1 MACSRVNVTFTF
13 TLISRHLSIGTG
25 ETFITD
31 GDLNRAY
38 QRLLWPLRPSGVLS
52 GSSDVVTDKN
62 NLISISRNKNGLI
75 VQFY

>member
-1 MACSRVNVTFTF
+1 VACSRVNFTF
-13 TLISRHLSIGTG
+13 TLISRHLPVGTG
-25 ETFITD
+25 ETSITD

-38 QRLLWPLRPSGVLS
+38 QRLWWPLRPSGVTS

-62 NLISISRNKNGLI
+62 NLISISRNKNGRI